1 MAEDKV
7 TVLKNTLAT
16 IGFRGDP
23 QSHVLFDVE
32 GGWGGVFGG
41 NVLTLATC
49 RISSRVIGY
58 VSNLC
63 ALSTHFEFTIH
74 SMQGHEHAAVK
85 QEEGA
90 KQDRDESGR
99 VTIVMSDIARAH
111 AQMMLKPGSFR
122 EVYCHPS
129 VTRRR
134 VTMRME
140 SSEMRDLKK
149 NSAMHGDW
157 LQVRFEVNLANP
169 ALPPSS
175 IMHTPMHP
183 VVKIGGDGGFLSIR
197 RCVLVAEPC
206 LLITQPVV
214 RGNVHMSGPDE
225 FIRRIAMMSNTKAV
239 GAHFEIK
246 EGVDDIVKEEGGT
259 SGTMIDDML
268 ASARFGAVVG
278 SSNKRPRALLSNS
291 SATPVSHTPAV
302 STPAMSTPT
311 VSSNPASMALPAG
324 KARRPCTLI
333 VQVNKDGAD
342 QVIACPG
349 QLVGA
354 VVNTSPVY
362 MLNTICRI
370 LSPFQ
375 RNAKGLVFGLGSE
388 SEVLWVSIDVRD
400 AKVNA
405 LVKSMDGYRKMGLTD
420 SIPVSNV
427 AADSAW
433 FEANTGGTK
442 RVKTE
447 VKTEVKAEVNTE
459 TESNPTSPRTLSSSA
474 PPFLHPR
481 APATPAMPRTHIRGS
496 SVQESGSH
504 GTGASPKGVGGGST
518 KKS

>member
-1 MAEDKV
+1 MADDKA
-7 TVLKNTLAT
+7 TVLRNTLAT

-32 GGWGGVFGG
+32 GGWGGVLGG

-90 KQDRDESGR
+90 KQDRVESGR
-99 VTIVMSDIARAH
+99 VTIVMSDITKAH
-111 AQMMLKPGSFR
+111 AQMMLKPGAFK

-129 VTRRR
+129 VTRQR

-169 ALPPSS
+169 ALPSSS

-183 VVKIGGDGGFLSIR
+183 VAKIGGDGGFLSIR

-206 LLITQPVV
+206 LLITQPAV
-214 RGNVHMSGPDE
+214 RGNVHMNGPDE

-246 EGVDDIVKEEGGT
+246 EGVDDIVKEEGIAG
-259 SGTMIDDML
+259 GTMIDDML

-278 SSNKRPRALLSNS
+278 SSNKRPHS
-291 SATPVSHTPAV
+291 SLIQ
-302 STPAMSTPT
+302 STPATSHTSAMSSIP
-311 VSSNPASMALPAG
+311 PASLALPAS
-324 KARRPCTLI
+324 KVRKPCTLI

-354 VVNTSPVY
+354 VVSTSPVY

-375 RNAKGLVFGLGSE
+375 RNAQGLVFGLGSE
-388 SEVLWVSIDVRD
+388 SEVLWVSLDVRD

-405 LVKSMDGYRKMGLTD
+405 LVKSMEGYRKMGMTD
-420 SIPVSNV
+420 SIPGNV

-433 FEANTGGTK
+433 FEANAGSK
-442 RVKTE
+442 RAKA
-447 VKTEVKAEVNTE
+447 EVKAE
-459 TESNPTSPRTLSSSA
+459 TESNPASPPRTPLSSSA
-474 PPFLHPR
+474 PLSSPVPSFLHPR
-481 APATPAMPRTHIRGS
+481 APTTPAMPRTRVSAS

-504 GTGASPKGVGGGST
+504 GTRASPKGVGGST